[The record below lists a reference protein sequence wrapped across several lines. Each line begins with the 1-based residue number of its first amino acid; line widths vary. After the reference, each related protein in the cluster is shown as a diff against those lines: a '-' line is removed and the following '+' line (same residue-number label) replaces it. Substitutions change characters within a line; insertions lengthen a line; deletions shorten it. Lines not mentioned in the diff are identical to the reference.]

1 MEFPVEYIEFAEA
14 YRCRWYETYLESNM
28 YDMHVVVPADKA
40 PNNIILI
47 YEKHYKN
54 WPPRYNWNI
63 VQRCVK
69 HHNPPST
76 LFYLYVYFVISIQG
90 FYRTWASRWMSYKKQ
105 ELLTL
110 RKPLVHHCCFGGIGV
125 AHSIIFLCCVFCC
138 CVRSLVFPFV
148 ISPSVFSNV
157 YVIIY
162 SDLIKN
168 KSRIEFTEKEL
179 ET

>member
-14 YRCRWYETYLESNM
+14 HRCRWYETYLESNM

-90 FYRTWASRWMSYKKQ
+90 FYAL
-105 ELLTL
+105 E
-110 RKPLVHHCCFGGIGV
+110 HHGGCLIRNRNC
-125 AHSIIFLCCVFCC
+125 L
-138 CVRSLVFPFV
+138 PFV
-148 ISPSVFSNV
+148 SPWFTIAVLVGSVLLIVLFFFAVFFVAVFVLWFFRSWFPLRFSLTFMLL
-157 YVIIY
+157 YIQI
-162 SDLIKN
+162 
-168 KSRIEFTEKEL
+168 
-179 ET
+179 